1 MLKYSIVQKNENAH
15 TNQPFRHWELA
26 KWLMEHNPEFIN
38 AYKDI
43 STKTTK
49 YSNRIENTQR
59 RTKDKVNRLIDLF
72 LMKIVDYTKE
82 SKGTSLLPLFEY
94 TKLGLFFAFLI
105 ESYDPNK
112 RASAES
118 EIYDLFV
125 NSMFRIKE
133 YSSSINIFYH
143 SFFNKS
149 KENGFF
155 GDIVWIFRQ
164 ILDSGKRIMT
174 AEMLFSLSLFPRFKD
189 EDKERLFLKI
199 WALTIRCMDQK
210 TRELFYLHLK
220 LEIER
225 RMERLVL
232 DAKQYEELQYKYR
245 DRVDIVALEC
255 FCKNCNLYFYLPI
268 NLPEYRY
275 RISLVATQDFVPTTC
290 VKCEIPGSLQVPNLF
305 VYHRFI
311 T

>member
-1 MLKYSIVQKNENAH
+1 MK
-15 TNQPFRHWELA
+15 
-26 KWLMEHNPEFIN
+26 HNPQFIN
-38 AYKDI
+38 AYKDV

-49 YSNRIENTQR
+49 YSNRIEDTQR
-59 RTKDKVNRLIDLF
+59 RTKDKVNHLIDLG
-72 LMKIVDYTKE
+72 LMKIVYYTKE
-82 SKGTSLLPLFEY
+82 SKGTSLLPLYEY

-133 YSSSINIFYH
+133 YSSSYNIFYH

-155 GDIVWIFRQ
+155 GDIIWIFRQ
-164 ILDSGKRIMT
+164 VLDSGKRIMT
-174 AEMLFSLSLFPRFKD
+174 AEVLFSLSLFPRFKD

-210 TRELFYLHLK
+210 TRESFYLHLNLK
-220 LEIER
+220 LREEWKGLFLTPNNMKKYSMNIEIE
-225 RMERLVL
+225 L
-232 DAKQYEELQYKYR
+232 
-245 DRVDIVALEC
+245 
-255 FCKNCNLYFYLPI
+255 
-268 NLPEYRY
+268 
-275 RISLVATQDFVPTTC
+275 TQ
-290 VKCEIPGSLQVPNLF
+290 
-305 VYHRFI
+305 
-311 T
+311 